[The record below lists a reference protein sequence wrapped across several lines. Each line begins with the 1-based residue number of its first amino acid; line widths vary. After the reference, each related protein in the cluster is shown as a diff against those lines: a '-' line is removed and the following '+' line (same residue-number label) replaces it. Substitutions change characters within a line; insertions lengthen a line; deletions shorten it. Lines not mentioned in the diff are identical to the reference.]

1 MLMPRYCKSAGA
13 AEQLSQTLQT
23 SGAFEVLTKEHE
35 LHESMDEVTGNMRK
49 GRQLI
54 VAFNRYFITCYH
66 CMTTV
71 VIVQIFKV
79 EQAAILLSVSHP
91 FYPDCLAIANL
102 MIQTN
107 RNAVSGTA

>member
-54 VAFNRYFITCYH
+54 VAFNRYFITE
-66 CMTTV
+66 
-71 VIVQIFKV
+71 IFKV